1 MQFVSFL
8 DDGPLTV
15 DSTFHRLVILFGELI
30 RTGVFS
36 YSHYLSTL
44 ISRGDLQASPVQQD
58 TMQSIIDEQKEGFID
73 SFSLDN
79 RTYGASELSSSLQ
92 KLDESTEFSEIQMEG
107 DSERSEGGIYRES
120 FFWGKS
126 LKRLHSS
133 DDLSDAGSNTKR
145 PRRSESYTRIQMEN
159 LFGGDL
165 SDSPPDSVKSADS
178 GRASPQSCTKRHFH
192 YALKFPIPEEMCS
205 EYFMK
210 QRLVVLFGV
219 GQDRE
224 EAAKE
229 LEQVTEEVCQHLT
242 HTEDNTSSAS
252 VVYQTSHEDAVKSF
266 VAASQFNRCR
276 VLHACHEKLFPR
288 HGDTSSQRER
298 YESVSVDSVEF
309 LFELMELAGDVVL
322 LLDLVQELLTGE
334 ELYESSS
341 DEAEETERLTSGGTG
356 ETTGGRRH
364 VAEMYVIG
372 PKLVPSVLGVLW
384 KYNRCVLLSRRTTQT
399 VFEGYAFC

>member
-1 MQFVSFL
+1 MFFL
-8 DDGPLTV
+8 DDSQLKI

-58 TMQSIIDEQKEGFID
+58 TSLSVVDEQKED
-73 SFSLDN
+73 SGEMTDSGLQDQGA
-79 RTYGASELSSSLQ
+79 YGAECSGLLS
-92 KLDESTEFSEIQMEG
+92 KLDESTEYSEIQMDG
-107 DSERSEGGIYRES
+107 DTSLEPDGGLETKLFSEKGV
-120 FFWGKS
+120 
-126 LKRLHSS
+126 KRLYSS
-133 DDLSDAGSNTKR
+133 DDQSEAGSPSKR
-145 PRRSESYTRIQMEN
+145 RRRSESYARMQVE
-159 LFGGDL
+159 FFGDL

-178 GRASPQSCTKRHFH
+178 AEETPQCGTKRHFH
-192 YALKFPIPEEMCS
+192 YALNFPIPEEMCS

-219 GQDRE
+219 GQDRA

-266 VAASQFNRCR
+266 VSASQFNRCR

-288 HGDTSSQRER
+288 HGDSSVSQRQR
-298 YESVSVDSVEF
+298 YEGVSVQSVEF

-322 LLDLVQELLTGE
+322 LLDLVQELMIGQ

-341 DEAEETERLTSGGTG
+341 DEAEETERLGSRSGG
-356 ETTGGRRH
+356 EAGRRRSQ

-372 PKLVPSVLGVLW
+372 SKLVLSVLGVLW

-399 VFEGYAFC
+399 IFEG